1 MMLKLRVVTVLFRV
15 FLPSPS
21 TVTTSYVWP
30 GGCCQAATVTVTVTR
45 KSVRRLVP
53 VPPGPDTQA
62 AALRMACQWEARA
75 GCRGGHR
82 DVPSATAKPE
92 DTRDRSP
99 EPECVRT
106 VAIGRYL
113 DLSLLCSR
121 SSEPLSCSEGVQVCH
136 TGSVCHGLGPRRNGF
151 ALADLWLRQTS

>member
-62 AALRMACQWEARA
+62 AALRLACQWEARA

-99 EPECVRT
+99 KPECVRT
-106 VAIGRYL
+106 VAILISRSYAPGP
-113 DLSLLCSR
+113 LSLSAA
-121 SSEPLSCSEGVQVCH
+121 VKVCKFA
-136 TGSVCHGLGPRRNGF
+136 TRGQSV
-151 ALADLWLRQTS
+151 TV